1 MEKTNTT
8 LNEPKEVKKEKKKDD
23 ILEVVK
29 QFITYFE
36 ETDRSQNNDYSI

>member
-1 MEKTNTT
+1 MNRIV
-8 LNEPKEVKKEKKKDD
+8 NEPKEVKKEKKKDD

>member
-1 MEKTNTT
+1 METKEQTNQQKPNTT
-8 LNEPKEVKKEKKKDD
+8 KKKRPKED

-36 ETDRSQNNDYSI
+36 EIDRSKKR